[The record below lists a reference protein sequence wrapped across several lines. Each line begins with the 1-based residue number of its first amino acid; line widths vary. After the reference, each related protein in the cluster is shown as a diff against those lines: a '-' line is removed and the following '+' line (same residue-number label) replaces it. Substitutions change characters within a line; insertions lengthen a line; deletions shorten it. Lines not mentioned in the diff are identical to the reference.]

1 MDFTVLIEAGVDV
14 SGAIE
19 RFVGNEQLFARMLK
33 KFIDEPSYGKLCAAI
48 EAKDEKEALEA
59 SHTLNAA

>member
-1 MDFTVLIEAGVDV
+1 MDCTVLIEAGVDV

-33 KFIDEPSYGKLCAAI
+33 KHSRAGCDGYHNLRV
-48 EAKDEKEALEA
+48 
-59 SHTLNAA
+59 

>member
-19 RFVGNEQLFARMLK
+19 RFVGNEQLLP
-33 KFIDEPSYGKLCAAI
+33 EC
-48 EAKDEKEALEA
+48 
-59 SHTLNAA
+59 